1 MTYDTQLAARI
12 RHALRDTADVTER
25 SMFGGLAFLVGGYMA
40 VVASGRGG
48 MMTRADPVTS
58 IELVATTP
66 AELAVM
72 RGRPMVG
79 WLHLDAAHL
88 RSDDDLEAWVARA
101 VAWVSTMPPKG

>member
-1 MTYDTQLAARI
+1 MTYDTDLAARI
-12 RHALRDTADVTER
+12 RLALHGAADVTER

-48 MMTRADPVTS
+48 MMTRADPAMS
-58 IELVATTP
+58 AELVATTP

-72 RGRPMVG
+72 RGRPMAG

-88 RSDDDLEAWVARA
+88 RSDNDLEAWIRRA
-101 VAWVSTMPPKG
+101 VEWVSTLPPKG